1 MQLRDR
7 EPAGHAR
14 GPGFTLSSEKKKKG
28 RKKGRERGWEGSEG
42 REGKETKR

>member
-14 GPGFTLSSEKKKKG
+14 GPGFNPSALKKRREERKG
-28 RKKGRERGWEGSEG
+28 GREGGREGEG